1 MENEKLLQEIRR
13 LNLKNVELSEQ
24 VGQLIQCGIEQFE
37 EYDKAAEKATE
48 KTESSYEAYANSVKE
63 EIKKT
68 EDVQKAGLVSIE
80 NALKSLSDKI
90 SGGGINEAVTE
101 EIKKLTET
109 ISQEIKKLTESVA
122 EENKKISESVAEE
135 NKKITESIVEENKK
149 ITESIIEENKKI
161 TETVAEEVKKL
172 SETTKALED
181 YVHKENVKVYRN
193 VQAVVVEQASQKTR
207 ELGDRL
213 DALEKNSRKG
223 SGLLPLVV
231 MTFLVAAISLVLQL
245 AQMLQIF

>member
-1 MENEKLLQEIRR
+1 MDCNIFGSCIHSIEKNGDKSDKCKIDQCLLQ
-13 LNLKNVELSEQ
+13 
-24 VGQLIQCGIEQFE
+24 C
-37 EYDKAAEKATE
+37 DKRKH
-48 KTESSYEAYANSVKE
+48 V
-63 EIKKT
+63 
-68 EDVQKAGLVSIE
+68 VV
-80 NALKSLSDKI
+80 
-90 SGGGINEAVTE
+90 
-101 EIKKLTET
+101 
-109 ISQEIKKLTESVA
+109 
-122 EENKKISESVAEE
+122 
-135 NKKITESIVEENKK
+135 
-149 ITESIIEENKKI
+149 EENKKI